1 MEGKERPLM
10 SNDVFKHHILPHL
23 DSGEKVMMLVI
34 DNLRLDQ
41 WRAIKPLLGD
51 MFSFEESLYTSILP
65 TATQYARNA
74 LFSGLMPRDIASLFP
89 DLWMDEDADESKN
102 INEASLI
109 ATQLQRF
116 RRDVR
121 FSYHKINDSV
131 AAERLVKDF
140 ANLEANRL
148 NVVVCNFIDIM
159 SHARTDSRMMREL
172 ASSDAAY
179 RSLTESWLRHSPVLD
194 LLRKAGARG
203 HRIVITTDHGSIKVN
218 NAVKVVGDR
227 NTNTNLRYKVGK
239 NLDYNPRQVYE
250 IKHPERYG
258 LPSPNVSST
267 YIFASGR
274 DFFAYPNNYNHYVQY
289 YDNTFQHGGIS
300 LEEMLVPIVILT
312 PKSNDK
318 K

>member
-1 MEGKERPLM
+1 MYWEMELSSADTDMNSLLLMQKDEANAAFSKFLHKNYGSCMEGKERPLM

-194 LLRKAGARG
+194 LLRKAVPRPP
-203 HRIVITTDHGSIKVN
+203 HSHHNRPRINKGEQC
-218 NAVKVVGDR
+218 G
-227 NTNTNLRYKVGK
+227 
-239 NLDYNPRQVYE
+239 Q
-250 IKHPERYG
+250 
-258 LPSPNVSST
+258 
-267 YIFASGR
+267 SG
-274 DFFAYPNNYNHYVQY
+274 
-289 YDNTFQHGGIS
+289 G
-300 LEEMLVPIVILT
+300 
-312 PKSNDK
+312 
-318 K
+318 